1 MKIYLSGPMTGI
13 PDYNFPAFDTA
24 ADHLRAMGHEV
35 FNPAEND
42 RENGFDFTGTQGH
55 EAAEHGFDLRKALKQ
70 DLAWICDH
78 AEAIALLDGWSA
90 SKGAMAEV
98 TLAAA
103 LGLTAGMW
111 HNYTENG
118 IWK

>member
-1 MKIYLSGPMTGI
+1 MRIYLSGPMTGYEH
-13 PDYNFPAFDTA
+13 YNFPAFDQA
-24 ADHLRAMGHEV
+24 ADHLRELGHEV
-35 FNPAEND
+35 FNPADND
-42 RENGFDFTGTQGH
+42 RGNGFDFTGTQGH
-55 EAAEHGFDLRKALKQ
+55 EAAELGFDLRAALKQ

-111 HNYTENG
+111 HDYTEKG
-118 IWK
+118 LIK